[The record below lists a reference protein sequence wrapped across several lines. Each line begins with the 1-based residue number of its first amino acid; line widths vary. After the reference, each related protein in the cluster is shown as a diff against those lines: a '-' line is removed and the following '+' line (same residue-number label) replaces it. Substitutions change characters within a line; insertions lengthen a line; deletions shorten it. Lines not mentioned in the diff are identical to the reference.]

1 MDLLPKPKERS
12 FQDGAYTPGIHAMIL
27 LAPGTAPGALL
38 YARMLQQTFADQA
51 GLTPD
56 IGRGE
61 ARPGDLLLTLDD
73 ALAAGHYRLDVAP
86 GGVALAALL
95 AAVAYWSERRAK
107 QENGGKE

>member
-56 IGRGE
+56 IGRGAAQIILTLVVGALTCGASTVAVLIWSFVE
-61 ARPGDLLLTLDD
+61 GVLLLSGNSYLCD
-73 ALAAGHYRLDVAP
+73 AN
-86 GGVALAALL
+86 GVVL
-95 AAVAYWSERRAK
+95 RD
-107 QENGGKE
+107 